1 LQAATL
7 AAVKSVQADGTEKL
21 LFTNWK
27 IDPGSQA
34 PATELP

>member
-7 AAVKSVQADGTEKL
+7 AAVKSVQADGTEKK

-34 PATELP
+34 SATELP